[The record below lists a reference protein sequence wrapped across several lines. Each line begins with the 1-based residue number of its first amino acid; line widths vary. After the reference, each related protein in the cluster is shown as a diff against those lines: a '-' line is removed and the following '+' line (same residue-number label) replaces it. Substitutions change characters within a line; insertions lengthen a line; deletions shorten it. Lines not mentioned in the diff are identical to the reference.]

1 VFTQF
6 RPLSKRTSLQRE
18 ADLIREW
25 QLKYDNETVKKML
38 AHPAWK
44 STEKMIVAK
53 PRENGRG
60 DWVM

>member
-1 VFTQF
+1 MADN
-6 RPLSKRTSLQRE
+6 SKRTLIQKM
-18 ADLIREW
+18 ADIIRGW

-38 AHPAWK
+38 AHPVWK